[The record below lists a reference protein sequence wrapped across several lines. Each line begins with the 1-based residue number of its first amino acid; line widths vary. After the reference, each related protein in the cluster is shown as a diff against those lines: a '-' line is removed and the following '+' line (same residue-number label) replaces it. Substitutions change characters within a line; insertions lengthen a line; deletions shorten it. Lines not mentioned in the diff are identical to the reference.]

1 MKTFIKWFELN
12 FGWFFINGR
21 KQNDWAEYLRKKYK
35 DDRTRI
41 N

>member
-12 FGWFFINGR
+12 LGWFFINGR
-21 KQNDWAEYLRKKYK
+21 KQNDWAEYLRKKYN
-35 DDRTRI
+35 DDGTRI